1 MPRTGGGGRGE
12 MTILAVMAC
21 VETGIRGVDAPSPA
35 TDVEPASAE
44 AVGEGSR
51 IPTEV
56 TAASSV
62 GSGEHT
68 WSIDSPKAA
77 FLFEDGSVHEI
88 RIELDGAAEDDLA
101 ATTTEEV
108 PATVWVDGLPW
119 PDVGVQLKGTTS
131 YRPLGQKASFK
142 LDFGAFVDGQEVH
155 GLRRLILNN
164 MVQDDSMLREH
175 VAFRLF
181 TLAGAPSLRHG
192 YARVWVNDEEY
203 GLYGLLETPDQ
214 DLLDRLW
221 PGRAEGNLYEGGF
234 GADFMA
240 GREERFQ
247 LEEEGVY
254 ELHADIYALVE
265 ALDEASGSEFE
276 ALVEARFA
284 ERQFYRWL
292 ALDLAIGNN
301 DGYAFNRNNFFAY
314 HGDDDRWRMIP
325 WGLDQAFRADNDVH
339 SGAFRGR
346 LAQEC
351 WADDRCEDLVEEA
364 MLEVLTIWESREFQE
379 WARDAAALVGP
390 LCEVDP
396 LREDPCIVDDLFAF
410 LADRPDTVRGQIR

>member
-1 MPRTGGGGRGE
+1 ML
-12 MTILAVMAC
+12 ILGALGCLEIAVREAD
-21 VETGIRGVDAPSPA
+21 VPPPSIGA
-35 TDVEPASAE
+35 EPTSAE

-51 IPTEV
+51 LPTGV
-56 TAASSV
+56 PAAV
-62 GSGEHT
+62 LPAGET
-68 WSIDSPKAA
+68 SWPVAPAKAA

-88 RIELDGAAEDDLA
+88 RIELDDEAEDDLSR
-101 ATTTEEV
+101 TTTEEV
-108 PATVWVDGLPW
+108 PAVVWVDGLPW

-131 YRPLGQKASFK
+131 YRTLGQKASFK

-164 MVQDDSMLREH
+164 MVQDASMLREH

-203 GLYGLLETPDQ
+203 GLYGLLEAPDQ

-221 PGRAEGNLYEGGF
+221 PGRTDGNLYEGGF
-234 GADFMA
+234 GADFLA

-247 LEEEGVY
+247 LEEEGVF
-254 ELHADIYALVE
+254 EVHSDIYALVE
-265 ALDEASGSEFE
+265 ALDDASGDAF
-276 ALVEARFA
+276 ARLVEDRFGV
-284 ERQFYRWL
+284 RQFYRWL

-301 DGYAFNRNNFFAY
+301 DGYAYNRNNFFAY

-339 SGAFRGR
+339 GGAYQGR

-351 WADDRCEDLVEEA
+351 FRDDRCEDGVEDA
-364 MLEVLTIWESREFQE
+364 ILEVLEVWESPAFQAWVAE
-379 WARDAAALVGP
+379 AAATVGP
-390 LCEVDP
+390 HCEEDP
-396 LREDPCIVDDLFAF
+396 RREDACVADDLLDY
-410 LADRPDTVRGQIR
+410 LAERPDRVREQLH